1 MSRTYPI
8 NERKKEWSRIL
19 KSIMKKKLKMI
30 LAPLLLVTLVGCG
43 SKPTSTGGGG
53 STTPTPTTPGPITS
67 VTPDTSTTTP
77 ITTTTPPPTTSTS
90 PTPTTPPDTT
100 VIPPDYDNYYNP
112 EFSGY
117 HVPKNVV
124 NMHASYAS
132 AAAGTDTGFAG
143 KIVGIQQ
150 YNNNPKAN
158 VFFANGT
165 YGFRA
170 NNVPAEGLAIGQ
182 EYVVT
187 GQKNNSSYYCV
198 NYNKGGMSLTALKE
212 GTISVSDLDL
222 SNPSQANEGAV
233 LSFQDAL
240 ITKIIEDTQYP
251 GIEVLYKT
259 KQYSLTYPTSAIAA
273 EGLTALL
280 NADTVGHSISGK
292 VALTGFAAN
301 QYTLLSASDLSV
313 GGITHLDKRLDLD
326 ATNDNLS
333 SSVNGNTVTFGKE
346 GEILPL
352 NSDNRNVASI
362 SLLLSTEVENWTDI
376 TSITLDDTTPITL
389 PAGGETSLPI
399 ALDFTEVNSHTIT
412 IDYSIPYF
420 KNYTITVNLD
430 EGLVKEQPTAAL
442 IGVVSVND
450 ANSDLILSH
459 DQTKIESGKIQFF
472 SESSIQAISIK
483 GYSSRGYYVV
493 LNVAAPV
500 GYVAEEA
507 TIKRGDEVD
516 STPLSEYTTLDGDII
531 VIPYYIPRDTE
542 SPTINISIHWK
553 TGVLA
558 QEISLSIA
566 GEVSY
571 GTWQDAVVADGAI
584 APDQNSDI
592 DGQPTGS
599 IDSANPIK
607 TSIDETK
614 KVITFGDVGQQIA
627 YYEADQNLGRAAG
640 NRVGVTITSPT
651 NAGNITNA
659 TVDIY
664 LGGDL
669 YKENLKWTESVE
681 TDGKLYWYP
690 KITKDMLSTDDDT
703 VVSTVSIKWGAD
715 VAADVYTIKVA
726 AGTTLQ
732 AAPSQDPVELT
743 TFVGIATSN
752 VLMPNWTATG
762 GKSGQ
767 TYGVGIVD
775 DLKAIRLG
783 SSGTEGS
790 LQYNL
795 PESKSI
801 NKVIVTLSAAQANAA
816 GTLNIEVG
824 TGAETVQGTPQQT
837 VVHKNSANILLEDSS
852 LLTFEIDTSSLSEK
866 VTYIKIFTG
875 TKPAGQ
881 MIVLNINISII
892 PA

>member
-1 MSRTYPI
+1 
-8 NERKKEWSRIL
+8 
-19 KSIMKKKLKMI
+19 MI

-53 STTPTPTTPGPITS
+53 STTSTPTTPGPITS

-77 ITTTTPPPTTSTS
+77 PNTSTTPPPTTSTS

-112 EFSGY
+112 EYSGY

-132 AAAGTDTGFAG
+132 ATADTETGFAG
-143 KIVGIQQ
+143 KIVGFQQ
-150 YNNNPKAN
+150 YNLTSAT

-170 NNVPAEGLAIGQ
+170 NNVPMEGLAIGKD
-182 EYVVT
+182 YVVT
-187 GQKNNSSYYCV
+187 GKKDVRDYYCV
-198 NYNKGGMSLTALKE
+198 NYNKGGMITALEE
-212 GTISVSDLDL
+212 GTISVADVDL
-222 SNPSQANEGAV
+222 SNSSKANEGSL
-233 LSFQDAL
+233 LSFKDAL
-240 ITKIIEDTQYP
+240 ITKLDLTASTP
-251 GIEVLYKT
+251 SVEVLYKN
-259 KQYSLTYPTSAIAA
+259 KVYSFEYPSNVLAATDLTNLLSNAAIGSA
-273 EGLTALL
+273 L
-280 NADTVGHSISGK
+280 SGK
-292 VALTGFAAN
+292 VALNTFSAN
-301 QYTLLSASDLSV
+301 KYSLLSASDLTV
-313 GGITHLDKRLDLD
+313 GEKIFLDKRLDLD

-346 GEILPL
+346 GETLPL
-352 NSDNRNVASI
+352 NNNNRNVASI

-412 IDYSIPYF
+412 IDYSIPYY

-442 IGVVSVND
+442 IGKVSVND
-450 ANSDLILSH
+450 VNSDLVLSE
-459 DQTKIESGKIQFF
+459 DGAKIESGEIKFF
-472 SESSIQAISIK
+472 SESAIQASSIK

-493 LNVAAPV
+493 LNVAAPL

-516 STPLSEYTTLDGDII
+516 STPLSQYTSLEGDII

-542 SPTINISIHWK
+542 SPTIDISIHWK

-558 QEISLSIA
+558 QQISLSIA

-571 GTWQDAVVADGAI
+571 ATWQDAAVADGAI

-599 IDSANPIK
+599 IDAANPIK

-627 YYEADQNLGRAAG
+627 YYEEDQNLGRAAG
-640 NRVGVTITSPT
+640 NRVGVTITAPT
-651 NAGNITNA
+651 NAGDITNA

-669 YKENLKWTESVE
+669 YKENLKWTDSIE

-690 KITKDMLSTDDDT
+690 KITKDMLSATNDT
-703 VVSTVSIKWGAD
+703 VVSTVSIKWGDD
-715 VAADVYTIKVA
+715 VATDVYTIKVA

-732 AAPSQDPVELT
+732 AAPSQDPVVLT
-743 TFVGIATSN
+743 TLVGLEKNTS
-752 VLMPNWTATG
+752 LPSAAENWTVD
-762 GKSGQ
+762 KSGT
-767 TYGVGIVD
+767 TYGSAVTG
-775 DLKAIRLG
+775 LSSLLAIRV
-783 SSGTEGS
+783 GTRTAAGS

-795 PESKSI
+795 PNPQSI
-801 NKVIVTLSAAQANAA
+801 NKVFVTLSAAQADNA

-824 TGAETVQGTPQQT
+824 DGSASVQGTAQATIKNPST
-837 VVHKNSANILLEDSS
+837 NGNVHGGDTG
-852 LLTFEIDTSSLSEK
+852 LLTFEIDTSSLTGP
-866 VTYIKIFTG
+866 VTYVKIFNIS
-875 TKPAGQ
+875 PNGQ
-881 MIVLNINISII
+881 MSVAKINISII
-892 PA
+892 LA

>member
-1 MSRTYPI
+1 
-8 NERKKEWSRIL
+8 
-19 KSIMKKKLKMI
+19 MKKKLKMI

-67 VTPDTSTTTP
+67 VTPDTSTTPPDTS
-77 ITTTTPPPTTSTS
+77 TTPPPTTSTS

-112 EFSGY
+112 EYSGY

-132 AAAGTDTGFAG
+132 AAADTETGFAG
-143 KIVGIQQ
+143 KIVGFQQ
-150 YNNNPKAN
+150 YNLTSAT

-170 NNVPAEGLAIGQ
+170 NNVPIEGLAIGQ

-187 GQKNNSSYYCV
+187 GQKGGSKQYYCIDHK
-198 NYNKGGMSLTALKE
+198 KGGMTLSALKD
-212 GTISVSDLDL
+212 GTISVADVDL
-222 SNPSQANEGAV
+222 SNSSKANEGSL
-233 LSFQDAL
+233 LSFKDAL
-240 ITKIIEDTQYP
+240 ITKIIEDKDYP

-259 KQYSLTYPTSAIAA
+259 KQYSLTFPKIVLAA
-273 EGLTALL
+273 EDLTALL
-280 NADTVGHSISGK
+280 NAATVGHSISGK
-292 VALTGFAAN
+292 VALTDLAKN

-313 GGITHLDKRLDLD
+313 GGITHLDKRLNLD
-326 ATNDNLS
+326 ATNDNLTS
-333 SSVNGNTVTFGKE
+333 SINDNTVTFGKE

-352 NSDNRNVASI
+352 NSDNRNVASL
-362 SLLLSTEVENWTDI
+362 SLLLSQEVENWTDI
-376 TSITLDDTTPITL
+376 ASIKLDGGTSLSL
-389 PAGGETSLPI
+389 PTGQNSLPI
-399 ALDFTEVNSHTIT
+399 ALDFTEVDAHTIA
-412 IDYSIPYF
+412 IDYSIPYY
-420 KNYTITVNLD
+420 KDYTITVNLG

-450 ANSDLILSH
+450 ANSDLTLSE
-459 DQTKIESGKIQFF
+459 DGTKIESGEIKFF
-472 SESSIQAISIK
+472 SESAIQASSIK

-516 STPLSEYTTLDGDII
+516 STPLSQYTSLEGNII
-531 VIPYYIPRDTE
+531 VIPYYIPKDTV
-542 SPTINISIHWK
+542 SPTIDISIHWK

-558 QEISLSIA
+558 QQISLSIA
-566 GEVSY
+566 EEVTY
-571 GTWQDAVVADGAI
+571 ATWQDAVVADGVI

-599 IDSANPIK
+599 IDAANPIK

-627 YYEADQNLGRAAG
+627 YYEEDRNLGRAAG
-640 NRVGVTITSPT
+640 NRVGVTITAPT

-690 KITKDMLSTDDDT
+690 KITKDMLSTTEDT
-703 VVSTVSIKWGAD
+703 VVSTVSINWGVD
-715 VAADVYTIKVA
+715 VATDVYTIKVA

-743 TFVGIATSN
+743 TLVGRKDNNTA
-752 VLMPNWTATG
+752 LPEDWTVVNS
-762 GKSGQ
+762 GK
-767 TYGVGIVD
+767 TYGVGVTE
-775 DLKAIRLG
+775 LGGLRGIRIGTANAVG
-783 SSGTEGS
+783 SI
-790 LQYNL
+790 QYNL
-795 PESKSI
+795 PESQSI
-801 NKVIVTLSAAQANAA
+801 NKVIVTLSAAQYGEP

-824 TGAETVQGTPQQT
+824 DGSASVQGTAQATIQNPDS
-837 VVHKNSANILLEDSS
+837 NSSIHGDDKS
-852 LLTFEIDTSSLSEK
+852 LLTFEIDTSSLSGP
-866 VTYIKIFTG
+866 VTYVKIFNVA
-875 TKPAGQ
+875 PVGQ
-881 MIVLNINISII
+881 MSVARINISII
-892 PA
+892 KA